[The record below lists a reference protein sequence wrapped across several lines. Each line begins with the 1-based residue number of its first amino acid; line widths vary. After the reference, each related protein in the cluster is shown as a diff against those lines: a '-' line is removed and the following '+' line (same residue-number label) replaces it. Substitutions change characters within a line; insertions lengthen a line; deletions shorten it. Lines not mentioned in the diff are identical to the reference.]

1 MQTMQTMQRKQLLL
15 FLIGC
20 IGTRLALVYTAKNVS
35 ADKLQYL
42 GYLALLPALGWLYIY
57 FISPRNTGH
66 EVFGGKIWW
75 NELRPIHAMLYIL
88 FAIYAIQKKPYSYL
102 LLLIDVVFG
111 LSAFLMFHF
120 FLK

>member
-1 MQTMQTMQRKQLLL
+1 MAKIQKKQLLL

-42 GYLALLPALGWLYIY
+42 GYLALLPAIGWLYIY
-57 FISPRNTGH
+57 FISPRNTGP

-88 FAIYAIQKKPYSYL
+88 FAIYAIQKKPNSYL